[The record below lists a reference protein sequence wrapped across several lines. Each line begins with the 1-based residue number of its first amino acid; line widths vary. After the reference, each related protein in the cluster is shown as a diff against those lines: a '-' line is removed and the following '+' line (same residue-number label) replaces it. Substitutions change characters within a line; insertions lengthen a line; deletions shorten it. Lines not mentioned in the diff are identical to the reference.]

1 MITEIRVYKLK
12 AGRGSEFFNVF
23 TEQSLPILKRWNVKI
38 AAYGLSLIDKD
49 SFHLIRNYDSI
60 DQRKE
65 SQDAFY
71 SSDEWIN
78 GPEKQIMD
86 CIESYNTSLVES
98 NIFGEM
104 ITASEPPQKSPGGR
118 G

>member
-12 AGRGSEFFNVF
+12 SGRGNEFIKVY
-23 TEQSLPILKRWNVKI
+23 TEQSLPMLKRWNVKI
-38 AAYGLSLIDKD
+38 VSYGLSLIDND

-60 DQRKE
+60 EQRKE

-71 SSDEWIN
+71 SSAEWIN

-86 CIESYNTSLVES
+86 CIESYNTSIIETELLKDK
-98 NIFGEM
+98 
-104 ITASEPPQKSPGGR
+104 ITTNR
-118 G
+118 